1 MKKLNFSKVKLPKV
15 KLSNVKLP
23 KVKMPSVKWLLTT
36 RREKPSKPFI
46 DDVKSIFRSYRGQM
60 IWISVL
66 SGFLLFLL
74 NVLIG
79 VSMYGNTL
87 NASLNDKLGMY
98 FYLNDNVEEE
108 TRLYKQVIQLKDRL
122 EKEGLKV
129 NFLTK
134 EDAMDFMMKRL
145 PELSWSLEKFWM
157 TNPLPA
163 TLYVTLP
170 DISKYETLKEVM
182 LENRDIIINIQ
193 DVEQLDNLE
202 SQENRIRNVIKLSNF
217 VQILS
222 MGLVIILAAAV
233 LSFSIFFLRSIF
245 TRFWPDIQV
254 KKLLWATKSQIIMPF
269 LTLILYSI
277 IGGFLISL
285 LLTLVSMW
293 VFDYYMSQV
302 FSYTLTAHLFAKWLI
317 IIVLFIVEILVIVSL
332 LMGISYGFVSRL
344 HKKLK

>member
-1 MKKLNFSKVKLPKV
+1 MKKLNFPKIKLPKI
-15 KLSNVKLP
+15 KLP
-23 KVKMPSVKWLLTT
+23 KLKIPSIESLISRNK
-36 RREKPSKPFI
+36 EKPSKPFI
-46 DDVKSIFRSYRGQM
+46 DDVKSIFRSYRWQM

-74 NVLIG
+74 NILIW

-87 NASLNDKLGMY
+87 NASLDDKLWMY
-98 FYLNDNVEEE
+98 FYLNDEVEEQ
-108 TRLYKQVIQLKDRL
+108 TKLYKQVMQLKDRL

-145 PELSWSLEKFWM
+145 PELTWSLEKFWM

-163 TLYVTLP
+163 TLYITLP

-182 LENRDIIINIQ
+182 LENTDIIINIH
-193 DVEQLDNLE
+193 DVEQLDNLK
-202 SQENRIRNVIKLSNF
+202 SQESRIRNVIKLSNF

-222 MGLVIILAAAV
+222 LSLVIILAAAV
-233 LSFSIFFLRSIF
+233 LSFSIFFLRAIF
-245 TRFWPDIQV
+245 NRFLPDIQV

-277 IGGFLISL
+277 IWGFLISL
-285 LLTLVSMW
+285 LLTLISMG
-293 VFDYYMSQV
+293 VFDFYMSQL
-302 FSYTLTAHLFAKWLI
+302 FSYTLTAHLFAKWWI
-317 IIVLFIVEILVIVSL
+317 IIVLFIIEILVIVSL
-332 LMGISYGFVSRL
+332 LMWLSYVFVSRL

>member
-1 MKKLNFSKVKLPKV
+1 MELKKLKFPKIRFPKLKFGSLFSKK
-15 KLSNVKLP
+15 
-23 KVKMPSVKWLLTT
+23 
-36 RREKPSKPFI
+36 REKPSKPFI

-74 NVLIG
+74 NILIW
-79 VSMYGNTL
+79 VSMYWNTL
-87 NASLNDKLGMY
+87 NSSLNNKLWMY
-98 FYLNDNVEEE
+98 FYLNDDVETE

-122 EKEGLKV
+122 EREGLKV

-145 PELSWSLEKFWM
+145 PELTWSLEKFWM
-157 TNPLPA
+157 SNPLPA

-182 LENRDIIINIQ
+182 IENKDIIINIQ

-222 MGLVIILAAAV
+222 LSLIFILAAAV

-245 TRFWPDIQV
+245 SRFWQDIQV
-254 KKLLWATKSQIIMPF
+254 KKLLWATKSQIVMPF

-277 IGGFLISL
+277 IWGFLISL
-285 LLTLVSMW
+285 LLTLVSIG
-293 VFDYYMSQV
+293 VFDYYMSQL
-302 FSYTLTAHLFAKWLI
+302 FSYTITAQLFAKWW
-317 IIVLFIVEILVIVSL
+317 IIVVLFVVEILVIVGL
-332 LMGISYGFVSRL
+332 LMWISYGFVSKL

>member
-1 MKKLNFSKVKLPKV
+1 MKKLNLPKIKLPKV
-15 KLSNVKLP
+15 KLP
-23 KVKMPSVKWLLTT
+23 KMKMPSVKWLLSK

-46 DDVKSIFRSYRGQM
+46 DDVKSIFRCYRGQM

-74 NVLIG
+74 NILIW

-108 TRLYKQVIQLKDRL
+108 TRLYKQVMQLKDRL

-145 PELSWSLEKFWM
+145 PELTWSLEKFWM

-170 DISKYETLKEVM
+170 DISKYETLKNVM
-182 LENRDIIINIQ
+182 LENKDIILNIQ

-222 MGLVIILAAAV
+222 MSLVVILAAAV

-245 TRFWPDIQV
+245 NRFWNDIQV

-277 IGGFLISL
+277 IGWFLISL
-285 LLTLVSMW
+285 LLTLISMGI
-293 VFDYYMSQV
+293 FDYYMSQL
-302 FSYTLTAHLFAKWLI
+302 FSYTLTAHLFAKWWI

>member
-1 MKKLNFSKVKLPKV
+1 MKLPKIKFPRFNL
-15 KLSNVKLP
+15 KLGK
-23 KVKMPSVKWLLTT
+23 K
-36 RREKPSKPFI
+36 EKPSKPFI
-46 DDVKSIFRSYRGQM
+46 DDVKSIFRCYRWQM

-74 NVLIG
+74 NILIW

-122 EKEGLKV
+122 ESEGLKV

-145 PELSWSLEKFWM
+145 PELTWSLEKFWM

-182 LENRDIIINIQ
+182 LENKDIIINIQ
-193 DVEQLDNLE
+193 DVEQLDNLT
-202 SQENRIRNVIKLSNF
+202 SQENRIRNIIKLSNF

-222 MGLVIILAAAV
+222 ISLVVILAAAV

-245 TRFWPDIQV
+245 NRFWNDIQV

-285 LLTLVSMW
+285 LLTLISMG
-293 VFDYYMSQV
+293 VFDYYMSQL
-302 FSYTLTAHLFAKWLI
+302 FSYTLTAHLFAKWWI
-317 IIVLFIVEILVIVSL
+317 IIVLFIVEILVIVWA
-332 LMGISYGFVSRL
+332 LMGISYGFVSKL

>member
-1 MKKLNFSKVKLPKV
+1 MALKKLKLPK
-15 KLSNVKLP
+15 LRLP
-23 KVKMPSVKWLLTT
+23 KLRLSKKSLKLNKK
-36 RREKPSKPFI
+36 EKTSKPFI
-46 DDVKSIFRSYRGQM
+46 DDVKSIFRCYRGQM

-74 NVLIG
+74 NILIW

-87 NASLNDKLGMY
+87 NASLNDKLWMY
-98 FYLNDNVEEE
+98 FYLNDNVETE
-108 TRLYKQVIQLKDRL
+108 TTLYKQVIQLKDKL
-122 EKEGLKV
+122 ESEGLRV

-134 EDAMDFMMKRL
+134 EDAMEFMMKRL
-145 PELSWSLEKFWM
+145 PELTWSLEKFWM

-182 LENRDIIINIQ
+182 LENKDIIVNIQ
-193 DVEQLDNLE
+193 DIEQLDNLT
-202 SQENRIRNVIKLSNF
+202 SQENRIRNVIRLSNF

-222 MGLVIILAAAV
+222 MALVVVLAAV
-233 LSFSIFFLRSIF
+233 ILSFSIFFLRSIF
-245 TRFWPDIQV
+245 SRFWQDIQV

-269 LTLILYSI
+269 LMLILYSI

-285 LLTLVSMW
+285 LLTLISMW
-293 VFDYYMSQV
+293 VFDYYMSQL
-302 FSYTLTAHLFAKWLI
+302 FSYSLTVHLFAKWWT
-317 IIVLFIVEILVIVSL
+317 IIVLFIIEILVIVGL
-332 LMGISYGFVSRL
+332 LMGISYGFVSKL

>member
-1 MKKLNFSKVKLPKV
+1 MKKLSFPKVKLPKIKFPRFNL
-15 KLSNVKLP
+15 KLGK
-23 KVKMPSVKWLLTT
+23 K
-36 RREKPSKPFI
+36 EKPSKPFI
-46 DDVKSIFRSYRGQM
+46 DDVKSIFRCYRWQM

-74 NVLIG
+74 NILIW

-98 FYLNDNVEEE
+98 FYLNDNVEKE
-108 TRLYKQVIQLKDRL
+108 TRLYKQVIQLKDKL
-122 EKEGLKV
+122 ESEWLKV

-145 PELSWSLEKFWM
+145 PELTWSLEKFWM

-182 LENRDIIINIQ
+182 LENKDIIINIQ
-193 DVEQLDNLE
+193 DVEQLDNLT
-202 SQENRIRNVIKLSNF
+202 SQENRIRNIIKLSNF

-222 MGLVIILAAAV
+222 ISLVIILAAAV

-245 TRFWPDIQV
+245 NRFWNDIQV

-277 IGGFLISL
+277 IGWFLISL
-285 LLTLVSMW
+285 LLTLISMGI
-293 VFDYYMSQV
+293 FDYYMSQL
-302 FSYTLTAHLFAKWLI
+302 FSYTLTSHLFAKWWV
-317 IIVLFIVEILVIVSL
+317 IIVLFIVEILVIVWA
-332 LMGISYGFVSRL
+332 LMGISYGFVSKL

>member
-1 MKKLNFSKVKLPKV
+1 MKKLSFPKV
-15 KLSNVKLP
+15 KLTKIKFPRFNLKLG
-23 KVKMPSVKWLLTT
+23 KK
-36 RREKPSKPFI
+36 EKPSKPFI
-46 DDVKSIFRSYRGQM
+46 DDVKSIFRCYRWQM

-74 NVLIG
+74 NILIW

-98 FYLNDNVEEE
+98 FYLNDNVEKE
-108 TRLYKQVIQLKDRL
+108 TRLYKQVIQLKDKL
-122 EKEGLKV
+122 ESEWLKV

-145 PELSWSLEKFWM
+145 PELTWSLEKFWM

-182 LENRDIIINIQ
+182 LENKDIIINIQ
-193 DVEQLDNLE
+193 DVEQLDNLT
-202 SQENRIRNVIKLSNF
+202 SQENRIRNIIKLSNF

-222 MGLVIILAAAV
+222 ISLVIILAAAV

-245 TRFWPDIQV
+245 NRFWNDIQV

-277 IGGFLISL
+277 IGWFLISL
-285 LLTLVSMW
+285 LLTLISMGI
-293 VFDYYMSQV
+293 FDYYMSQL
-302 FSYTLTAHLFAKWLI
+302 FSYTLTSHLFAKWWV
-317 IIVLFIVEILVIVSL
+317 IIVLFIVEILVIVWA
-332 LMGISYGFVSRL
+332 LMGISYGFVSKL

>member
-1 MKKLNFSKVKLPKV
+1 MKKLNLPKV
-15 KLSNVKLP
+15 KLLKVKLP
-23 KVKMPSVKWLLTT
+23 KVKMPSIKSLISKN
-36 RREKPSKPFI
+36 REKPSKPFI
-46 DDVKSIFRSYRGQM
+46 DDVKSIFRCYRGQM

-74 NVLIG
+74 NILIW

-87 NASLNDKLGMY
+87 NESLSDKLGMY

-222 MGLVIILAAAV
+222 ISLVIILAAAV
-233 LSFSIFFLRSIF
+233 LSFSIFSLRSIF

-277 IGGFLISL
+277 IGGFLLSL
-285 LLTLVSMW
+285 LLTLVSMG
-293 VFDYYMSQV
+293 VFDYYMSQL
-302 FSYTLTAHLFAKWLI
+302 FSYTLTAHLFAKWW
-317 IIVLFIVEILVIVSL
+317 IIVVLFVIEFLVIVSL
-332 LMGISYGFVSRL
+332 LMAISYGLISKL

>member
-1 MKKLNFSKVKLPKV
+1 MKKFSFPKVKLPKV
-15 KLSNVKLP
+15 KFPRFNLKLG
-23 KVKMPSVKWLLTT
+23 KK
-36 RREKPSKPFI
+36 EKPSKPFI
-46 DDVKSIFRSYRGQM
+46 DDVKSIFRCYRWQM

-74 NVLIG
+74 NILIW

-108 TRLYKQVIQLKDRL
+108 TRLYKQVIQLKDKL
-122 EKEGLKV
+122 ESEWLKV

-145 PELSWSLEKFWM
+145 PELTWSLEKFWM

-182 LENRDIIINIQ
+182 LENKDIIINIQ
-193 DVEQLDNLE
+193 DVEQLDNLT
-202 SQENRIRNVIKLSNF
+202 SQENRIRNIIKLSNF

-222 MGLVIILAAAV
+222 ISLVIILAAAV

-245 TRFWPDIQV
+245 NRFWNDIQV

-285 LLTLVSMW
+285 LLTLVSMG
-293 VFDYYMSQV
+293 VFDYYMSQL
-302 FSYTLTAHLFAKWLI
+302 FSYTLTAHLFAKWWI
-317 IIVLFIVEILVIVSL
+317 IIALFIMEILVIVGL
-332 LMGISYGFVSRL
+332 LMWISYVFVSKL

>member
-1 MKKLNFSKVKLPKV
+1 MKLPKIKFPRFNL
-15 KLSNVKLP
+15 KLGK
-23 KVKMPSVKWLLTT
+23 K
-36 RREKPSKPFI
+36 EKPSKPFI
-46 DDVKSIFRSYRGQM
+46 DDVKSIFRCYRWQM

-74 NVLIG
+74 NILIW

-108 TRLYKQVIQLKDRL
+108 TRLYKQVIQLKDKL
-122 EKEGLKV
+122 ESEWLKV

-145 PELSWSLEKFWM
+145 PELTWSLEKFWM

-182 LENRDIIINIQ
+182 LENKDIIINIQ
-193 DVEQLDNLE
+193 DVEQLDNLT
-202 SQENRIRNVIKLSNF
+202 SQENRIRNIIKLSNF

-222 MGLVIILAAAV
+222 ISLVVILAAAV

-245 TRFWPDIQV
+245 NRFWNDIQV

-285 LLTLVSMW
+285 LLTLISMG
-293 VFDYYMSQV
+293 VFDYYMSQL
-302 FSYTLTAHLFAKWLI
+302 FSYTLTAHLFAKWWI
-317 IIVLFIVEILVIVSL
+317 IIVFFIVEILVIVSL
-332 LMGISYGFVSRL
+332 LMGISYGFISKL

>member
-1 MKKLNFSKVKLPKV
+1 MKKFSFPKVKLPKV
-15 KLSNVKLP
+15 KFPRFNLKLG
-23 KVKMPSVKWLLTT
+23 KK
-36 RREKPSKPFI
+36 EKPSKPFI
-46 DDVKSIFRSYRGQM
+46 DDVKSIFRCYRWQM

-74 NVLIG
+74 NILIW

-122 EKEGLKV
+122 ESEGLKV

-145 PELSWSLEKFWM
+145 PELTWSLEKFWM

-182 LENRDIIINIQ
+182 LENKDIIINIQ
-193 DVEQLDNLE
+193 DVEQLDNLT
-202 SQENRIRNVIKLSNF
+202 SQENRIRNIIKLSNF

-222 MGLVIILAAAV
+222 ISLVIILAAAV

-245 TRFWPDIQV
+245 NRFWNDIQV

-285 LLTLVSMW
+285 LLTLISMG
-293 VFDYYMSQV
+293 VFDYYMSQL
-302 FSYTLTAHLFAKWLI
+302 FSYTLTAHLFAKWWV
-317 IIVLFIVEILVIVSL
+317 IIVLFIVEILVIVWA
-332 LMGISYGFVSRL
+332 LMWISYGFVSKL

>member
-1 MKKLNFSKVKLPKV
+1 MKNLNLPKIKLPK
-15 KLSNVKLP
+15 LKLP
-23 KVKMPSVKWLLTT
+23 KVKMPSIKSFIPKK
-36 RREKPSKPFI
+36 REKPSKPFI
-46 DDVKSIFRSYRGQM
+46 DDVKSIFRSYRWQM

-74 NVLIG
+74 NILIW

-98 FYLNDNVEEE
+98 FYLNDNVETE

-145 PELSWSLEKFWM
+145 PELTWSLEKFWM

-170 DISKYETLKEVM
+170 NISKYETLKNVI
-182 LENRDIIINIQ
+182 LENEDIIVNIQ
-193 DVEQLDNLE
+193 DVEQLDNLK

-222 MGLVIILAAAV
+222 VSLVIILAAAV

-245 TRFWPDIQV
+245 NRFWNDIQV

-277 IGGFLISL
+277 IGWFLISL
-285 LLTLVSMW
+285 LLTLISMG
-293 VFDYYMSQV
+293 VFDYYMSQL
-302 FSYTLTAHLFAKWLI
+302 FSYTLTSHLFAKWWI
-317 IIVLFIVEILVIVSL
+317 IILLFIVEILVIVWA
-332 LMGISYGFVSRL
+332 LMGISYGFVSKL

>member
-1 MKKLNFSKVKLPKV
+1 MKLTKIKFPRFNLKLGKK
-15 KLSNVKLP
+15 
-23 KVKMPSVKWLLTT
+23 
-36 RREKPSKPFI
+36 EKPSKPFI
-46 DDVKSIFRSYRGQM
+46 DDVKSIFRCYRWQM

-74 NVLIG
+74 NILIW

-98 FYLNDNVEEE
+98 FYLNDNVEKE
-108 TRLYKQVIQLKDRL
+108 TRLYKQVIQLKDKL
-122 EKEGLKV
+122 ESEWLKV

-145 PELSWSLEKFWM
+145 PELTWSLEKFWM

-182 LENRDIIINIQ
+182 LENKDIIINIQ
-193 DVEQLDNLE
+193 DVEQLDNLT
-202 SQENRIRNVIKLSNF
+202 SQENRIRNIIKLSNF

-222 MGLVIILAAAV
+222 ISLVIILAAAV

-245 TRFWPDIQV
+245 NRFWNDIQV

-277 IGGFLISL
+277 IGWFLISL
-285 LLTLVSMW
+285 LLTLISMGI
-293 VFDYYMSQV
+293 FDYYMSQL
-302 FSYTLTAHLFAKWLI
+302 FSYTLTSHLFAKWWV
-317 IIVLFIVEILVIVSL
+317 IIVLFIVEILVIVWA
-332 LMGISYGFVSRL
+332 LMGISYGFVSKL

>member
-1 MKKLNFSKVKLPKV
+1 MKKVSLPKIKLPK
-15 KLSNVKLP
+15 VKLP
-23 KVKMPSVKWLLTT
+23 KVKMPSIKSFISKKK
-36 RREKPSKPFI
+36 EKPSKPFI
-46 DDVKSIFRSYRGQM
+46 DDVKSIFRCYRWQM

-74 NVLIG
+74 NILIW

-122 EKEGLKV
+122 ESEGLKV

-145 PELSWSLEKFWM
+145 PELTWSLEKFWM
-157 TNPLPA
+157 SNPLPA

-182 LENRDIIINIQ
+182 LENKEIIINIQ

-222 MGLVIILAAAV
+222 LSLVVILAAAV

-245 TRFWPDIQV
+245 NRFWNDIQV

-277 IGGFLISL
+277 IGWFLISL
-285 LLTLVSMW
+285 LLTLVSMG
-293 VFDYYMSQV
+293 VFDYYMSQL
-302 FSYTLTAHLFAKWLI
+302 FSYTLTSHLFAKWWI
-317 IIVLFIVEILVIVSL
+317 IILLFIVEILVIVWA
-332 LMGISYGFVSRL
+332 LMGISYGFVSKL

>member
-1 MKKLNFSKVKLPKV
+1 MSLKKINLPKVRLPKV
-15 KLSNVKLP
+15 KVSKI
-23 KVKMPSVKWLLTT
+23 KKIISKGK
-36 RREKPSKPFI
+36 EKPSKPFI
-46 DDVKSIFRSYRGQM
+46 DDVKSIFRCYRGQM

-74 NVLIG
+74 NILIW

-87 NASLNDKLGMY
+87 NASLNDKLWMY
-98 FYLNDNVEEE
+98 FYLNDGVEEE
-108 TRLYKQVIQLKDRL
+108 TRLYKQVIQLKDKL
-122 EKEGLKV
+122 ENEWLTV

-145 PELSWSLEKFWM
+145 PELTGSLEKFWM
-157 TNPLPA
+157 SNPLPA

-182 LENRDIIINIQ
+182 LENKDIILNIQ
-193 DVEQLDNLE
+193 DVEQLDNLT
-202 SQENRIRNVIKLSNF
+202 SQENRIRNVIKFSNF

-222 MGLVIILAAAV
+222 ISLVIILAAAV

-245 TRFWPDIQV
+245 NRFWNDIQV

-277 IGGFLISL
+277 IGWFLISL
-285 LLTLVSMW
+285 LLTLVSMG
-293 VFDYYMSQV
+293 VFDYNMSQL
-302 FSYTLTAHLFAKWLI
+302 FSYTLTPHLFAKWWVI
-317 IIVLFIVEILVIVSL
+317 IILFIVEILVIVGSL
-332 LMGISYGFVSRL
+332 MWIAYRFVSKL

>member
-1 MKKLNFSKVKLPKV
+1 MKLPKIKFPRFNL
-15 KLSNVKLP
+15 KLGK
-23 KVKMPSVKWLLTT
+23 K
-36 RREKPSKPFI
+36 EKPSKPFI
-46 DDVKSIFRSYRGQM
+46 DDVKSIFRCYRWQM

-74 NVLIG
+74 NILIW

-108 TRLYKQVIQLKDRL
+108 TRLYKQVIQLKDKL
-122 EKEGLKV
+122 ESEWLKV

-145 PELSWSLEKFWM
+145 PELTWSLEKFWM

-182 LENRDIIINIQ
+182 LENKDIIINIQ
-193 DVEQLDNLE
+193 DVEQLDNLT
-202 SQENRIRNVIKLSNF
+202 SQENRIRNIIKLSNF

-222 MGLVIILAAAV
+222 ISLVIILAAAV

-245 TRFWPDIQV
+245 NRFWNDIQV

-285 LLTLVSMW
+285 LLTLISMG
-293 VFDYYMSQV
+293 VFDYYMSQL
-302 FSYTLTAHLFAKWLI
+302 FSYTLTAHLFAKWWI

-332 LMGISYGFVSRL
+332 LMGISYGFISKL

>member
-108 TRLYKQVIQLKDRL
+108 TRLYKQVMQLRDKL
-122 EKEGLKV
+122 EREGLKV

-145 PELSWSLEKFWM
+145 PELTGSLEKFWM
-157 TNPLPA
+157 SNPLPA

-182 LENRDIIINIQ
+182 LENKDIIINIQ

-222 MGLVIILAAAV
+222 MSLVIILAAAV

-245 TRFWPDIQV
+245 TRFWNDIQV

-285 LLTLVSMW
+285 LLTLVSMGI
-293 VFDYYMSQV
+293 FDYYMSQV
-302 FSYTLTAHLFAKWLI
+302 FSYTLTAHLFTKWWI

-332 LMGISYGFVSRL
+332 LMGISYGFVSKL

>member
-1 MKKLNFSKVKLPKV
+1 MKKLNFSKIKLPKV
-15 KLSNVKLP
+15 KLPKLNILGIR
-23 KVKMPSVKWLLTT
+23 SVLSKNK
-36 RREKPSKPFI
+36 EKSSKPFI
-46 DDVKSIFRSYRGQM
+46 DDVRSIFRCYRWQM

-74 NVLIG
+74 NILIW

-87 NASLNDKLGMY
+87 NASLDDKLWMY
-98 FYLNDNVEEE
+98 FYLNDDVEEQ
-108 TRLYKQVIQLKDRL
+108 TKLYKQVMQLKDRL

-145 PELSWSLEKFWM
+145 PELTWSLEKFWM

-182 LENRDIIINIQ
+182 LENKDIIINIQ
-193 DVEQLDNLE
+193 DVEQLDNLKG
-202 SQENRIRNVIKLSNF
+202 QDNRIRNVIKLSNF
-217 VQILS
+217 IQILS
-222 MGLVIILAAAV
+222 LSLVVILAAAV
-233 LSFSIFFLRSIF
+233 LSFSIFFLRAIF
-245 TRFWPDIQV
+245 NRFLPDIQV

-285 LLTLVSMW
+285 LLTLVSMGI
-293 VFDYYMSQV
+293 FDFYMSQL
-302 FSYTLTAHLFAKWLI
+302 FSYTLTAHLFTKWWI
-317 IIVLFIVEILVIVSL
+317 IMVLFIIEILVIVSL
-332 LMGISYGFVSRL
+332 LMGLSYGFVSRL